1 MQVCWAHADLRYAA
15 AATHHAVAS
24 WAKAEEWCTTQSG
37 TTVTQSP
44 FCALQAHSCCCVDL
58 RAASTARRNP
68 SAAGR
73 CRYHPH
79 FCLDVSA
86 KSAAG
91 LPDGQWP
98 RDACAGQSANGP
110 QDACAG
116 QSASSSSPPWSLALV
131 LGTLGALPCTGAGSL
146 PATRIDIPDF
156 CGCSWGLGAE
166 PVSGLP
172 ACQKE
177 EVRYHQGKCIRHAA
191 VLSMVQAAGLVP
203 CWQV

>member
-1 MQVCWAHADLRYAA
+1 MYAA

-44 FCALQAHSCCCVDL
+44 FCTLQAHSCCCVDL

-79 FCLDVSA
+79 FCIDVSA

-98 RDACAGQSANGP
+98 QDACAGQSANGP
-110 QDACAG
+110 QEACAG
-116 QSASSSSPPWSLALV
+116 QSAHPHGLWHWSWAHWVPCPAQAPDPCPPHGLTYRTSVAAAGGSALSQSLACLHARKKRS
-131 LGTLGALPCTGAGSL
+131 GI
-146 PATRIDIPDF
+146 TR
-156 CGCSWGLGAE
+156 ANA
-166 PVSGLP
+166 SGMQQ
-172 ACQKE
+172 C
-177 EVRYHQGKCIRHAA
+177 
-191 VLSMVQAAGLVP
+191 
-203 CWQV
+203 